1 MATAIILILLI
12 LICIF
17 SVKSYIKKL
26 AHGCCGT
33 GDDEKSS
40 ETKADLSECKY
51 KYTVKVGGM
60 SCKNCA
66 AKIENVFNRKDGLY
80 AKADFENGTA
90 EIYSNAEVSEFT
102 VRQTVVGLGYS
113 VEGIEKI
120 ISNKNI

>member
-40 ETKADLSECKY
+40 EIKAALSEYKY

-120 ISNKNI
+120 ISE

>member
-33 GDDEKSS
+33 GDDDEKAS

-120 ISNKNI
+120 ISE

>member
-33 GDDEKSS
+33 GDDDEKSS

-113 VEGIEKI
+113 VEEIEK
-120 ISNKNI
+120 NNF